1 MNCLSRFGILVTL
14 GLLST
19 PTPAVAIVIG
29 FEPASL
35 TPLLGQA
42 FDVHVVISGLE
53 SESPAEIVSAFDLE
67 VQFSPSVLSPTS
79 VSFGSFLGG
88 LALFQSLDLSK
99 SGVVDFAEVSLLDDA
114 TLSSLQP
121 DTFTLATLSFD
132 TLAAQ
137 ISPLTLVI
145 NPPTNDIKGLNAKVL
160 PLDVRGG
167 SVTVSLVPEPRMLVL
182 VAIGLAAVTVGRS
195 RFSVLSQTKR
205 LVTSAK
211 GSRTS
216 TSTLSI
222 Q

>member
-1 MNCLSRFGILVTL
+1 MNCLSRFGILVTF
-14 GLLST
+14 GLLSA
-19 PTPAVAIVIG
+19 PTSAVAIVIG

-35 TPLLGQA
+35 TPVLGESI
-42 FDVHVVISGLE
+42 DVDVVISGLE

-67 VQFSPSVLSPTS
+67 VQFNPSVLSPNS

-88 LALFQSLDLSK
+88 LALFQSIDLST

-114 TLSSLQP
+114 TLSALQP

-145 NPPTNDIKGLNAKVL
+145 NPPTNDIKGLNARVL

-167 SVTVSLVPEPRMLVL
+167 SVTVSLIPEPGMLMLV
-182 VAIGLAAVTVGRS
+182 AGGLAAVTLGRS
-195 RFSVLSQTKR
+195 RFSIVSATKQF
-205 LVTSAK
+205 VTSVRDRAL
-211 GSRTS
+211 RRA
-216 TSTLSI
+216 
-222 Q
+222 